1 MTTFAMGFLFITAFT
16 MLLGFGTAIFL
27 SLDIDRSELLA
38 SDESRTGHINI
49 VRHLDTCTIETVD
62 NDGEH
67 HIWTRAS

>member
-27 SLDIDRSELLA
+27 SLDVDRSDTLP
-38 SDESRTGHINI
+38 SDTSKTGRINI

-67 HIWTRAS
+67 HIWKRAS